1 MGKQHR
7 HRSVNQNYID
17 LSDRLAALRSVKELV
32 YAAIITALAVS
43 FAMYVFFDIVPA
55 RGSFSSGTEDVSVL
69 IQVRFYDVQEDD
81 ILVLKKGRLCAAVMS
96 PEKKLIIPGQ
106 NPDGEDDRIPVMINN
121 QNGSKQ
127 LRLVS
132 PGEIEGKIG
141 FVVFPLNRFGEDIRK
156 LF

>member
-81 ILVLKKGRLCAAVMS
+81 ILVLK
-96 PEKKLIIPGQ
+96 
-106 NPDGEDDRIPVMINN
+106 
-121 QNGSKQ
+121 
-127 LRLVS
+127 
-132 PGEIEGKIG
+132 
-141 FVVFPLNRFGEDIRK
+141 VVQFF
-156 LF
+156 